1 MNSLKFGYLTF
12 MFMRM
17 FIDPNICIMFFIHT
31 KWYRISS
38 INWINCQ
45 IIQYMELWNYCTQ
58 VSLVDLSWWNFAFIL
73 RHNRILWSLLM
84 PFCLSCLSVFL
95 WTFGMLF
102 FSTCFPW
109 IPVVPFFLKKK
120 ILLFSAIFHVFRA
133 SFLQD
138 PFLLCKGSRAFC
150 FTHLQSNF

>member
-1 MNSLKFGYLTF
+1 MVQDFLDK
-12 MFMRM
+12 
-17 FIDPNICIMFFIHT
+17 
-31 KWYRISS
+31 SS
-38 INWINCQ
+38 INWMNCQ

-58 VSLVDLSWWNFAFIL
+58 VSLVDWSWWNFAFIL

-102 FSTCFPW
+102 FPIFFPW

-138 PFLLCKGSRAFC
+138 PFLLCKGSGASPSIQFLTIGFRFS
-150 FTHLQSNF
+150 HWSMLQTYVLWTINS